1 MNEKR
6 PAAKK
11 SPLTIS
17 LILIGVGILF
27 IVGRFV
33 DFGGFGNL
41 WPLFLLIPVIPLSAT
56 VVRDPRG
63 NAGALI
69 PLVILTFLCIYF
81 LWLNYSDWGRVASTW
96 PNFILA
102 PGLGVLASWLI
113 TRDRGQLV
121 SASILIVI
129 GLVMYGRII
138 MGRIGLQ
145 VDRFV
150 LFGILLI
157 VGGAVVI
164 LSRGRRRK
172 GGDSPD

>member
-1 MNEKR
+1 M
-6 PAAKK
+6 PA
-11 SPLTIS
+11 
-17 LILIGVGILF
+17 
-27 IVGRFV
+27 RC
-33 DFGGFGNL
+33 
-41 WPLFLLIPVIPLSAT
+41 
-56 VVRDPRG
+56 
-63 NAGALI
+63 
-69 PLVILTFLCIYF
+69 LTFLCIYF